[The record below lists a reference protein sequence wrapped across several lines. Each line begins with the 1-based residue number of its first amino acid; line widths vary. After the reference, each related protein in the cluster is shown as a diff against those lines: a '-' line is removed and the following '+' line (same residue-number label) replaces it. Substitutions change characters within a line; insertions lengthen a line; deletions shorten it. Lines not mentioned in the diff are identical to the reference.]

1 MALSTARPEVKAA
14 ALADLM
20 TGEQPAVV
28 AERYKLPRDT
38 VKSWKRRLDL
48 RAGAPSAP
56 APDAPIAPGAPAPAA
71 RVSTTFSLQEQQARV
86 VGLVYENLIAKLE
99 ATKKLAEH
107 AARDEWLSRQSAEG
121 VAVLGGWLDSTAR
134 ATLEL
139 LAHPRGDDAPA
150 E

>member
-1 MALSTARPEVKAA
+1 MPASTVRPEVKAA

-28 AERYKLPRDT
+28 AERYQLPRET

-48 RAGAPSAP
+48 GPGAPAVHAP
-56 APDAPIAPGAPAPAA
+56 GAPIAPGAPAALDPAPA
-71 RVSTTFSLQEQQARV
+71 VYSLHAQQARV
-86 VGLVYENLIAKLE
+86 VALVYENLIAKLT
-99 ATKKLAEH
+99 ATQKLAEH
-107 AARDEWLSRQSAEG
+107 ATRDEWLSRQSAEG

-150 E
+150 D